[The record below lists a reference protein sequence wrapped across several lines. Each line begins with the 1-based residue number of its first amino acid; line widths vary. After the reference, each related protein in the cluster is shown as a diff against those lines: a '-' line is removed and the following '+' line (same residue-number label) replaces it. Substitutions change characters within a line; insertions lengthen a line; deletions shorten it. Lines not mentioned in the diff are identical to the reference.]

1 MRTAIQGAAA
11 LVMLVGAAA
20 AEPVVGTWQT
30 EPGDDGAYG
39 HVRIYECGANLCG
52 VLERA
57 YDASGAQVASDTVGK
72 RMIWDMVAE
81 GGGAYS
87 GGRIWAPDRDK
98 VYRSK
103 MALSGNRLTVSGC
116 IGPVCRGQTWQRI
129 P

>member
-1 MRTAIQGAAA
+1 MKRVAMGAVALLALAGAA
-11 LVMLVGAAA
+11 V
-20 AEPVVGTWQT
+20 AEPALGTWQT

-39 HVRIYECGANLCG
+39 HVRIYSCGAALCG

-57 YDASGAQVASDTVGK
+57 YDSNGVQVESDTVGK
-72 RMIWDMVAE
+72 RMIWDMVAD

-103 MALSGNRLTVSGC
+103 MELSGNRLNVSGC
-116 IGPVCRGQTWQRI
+116 IGPICRGQTWRRVN
-129 P
+129 